1 MLLARHSERIRGRW
15 RGGWVC
21 ALARALTCAVDGS
34 AKLLLA
40 NACTGSVRFS
50 LKLSLL
56 ALISVSVSAR
66 QRLHGKRS
74 FQFKTVV
81 ARIE

>member
-56 ALISVSVSAR
+56 ALISVGCALLQLSYSAPACR
-66 QRLHGKRS
+66 FTHLS
-74 FQFKTVV
+74 L
-81 ARIE
+81 